1 MHSILV
7 TPFARSF
14 TIGVFCL
21 LGLPSYGTQTGDKP
35 PKLVVVLVVDQ
46 MRADYLNRFGGYF
59 TGGLA
64 RLLDSGAVFTDAHQD
79 HATTVTA
86 VGHATIAT
94 GVFPSSHGIVDNDFF
109 DRTENREV
117 YSASDSSAPLLG
129 VPTAPGR
136 SPQRLMRDALGDWLK
151 RASPES
157 KVFSVAIKDR
167 SAIMM
172 AGHQADGAYWYHA
185 PRKGLV
191 TSTYYQQAYPA
202 WVDSFN
208 NLGLIESYFQLGWSK
223 LMPEEVY
230 LASRED
236 SFPAERGIQQ
246 FTFPY
251 VFAELFADST
261 GLPSPDYYDGIL
273 YSPFGDAF
281 VFEFAKAI
289 VVNEQ
294 LGEDDTPDILFIGAS
309 SADYIGHRWGPLS
322 HEVQDYYL
330 RLDQYLDSLFSFLD
344 SRIGRGNYVFA
355 LSADHG
361 ASHTPEELARRGFD
375 ARRIAVSERREVLIR
390 AVEGAT
396 RGFGID
402 ITPNITYMDGLFV
415 SFPDSVT
422 VPLTDVHEAIADSLR
437 TLDIVA
443 DAYTFGEL
451 SWDATQH
458 RPYFDAFQRSFYPTR
473 VADVLIRFKEHYV
486 TGSST
491 ANHGSTYR
499 YDTHVPIILAG
510 RNVAPG
516 RYNDRVRT
524 VDIAPT
530 LALLLGLETPS
541 DLDGRALTSA
551 LAITD
556 QTPDEGNR

>member
-1 MHSILV
+1 L
-7 TPFARSF
+7 T
-14 TIGVFCL
+14 
-21 LGLPSYGTQTGDKP
+21 SYRTQTGDKP

-79 HATTVTA
+79 HAATVTA

-94 GVFPSSHGIVDNDFF
+94 GAFPSSHGIVGNDFF
-109 DRTENREV
+109 DRAENREV

-129 VPTAPGR
+129 APNAPGR

-151 RASPES
+151 LSSPES
-157 KVFSVAIKDR
+157 KVYSVAIKDR

-172 AGHQADGAYWYHA
+172 AGHRADGAYWYHA
-185 PRKGLV
+185 PQKGLV
-191 TSTYYQQAYPA
+191 TSTYYQQEYPA
-202 WVDSFN
+202 WVNSFN
-208 NLGLIESYFQLGWSK
+208 NSGILESYFRHGWWK

-251 VFAELFADST
+251 VYTELFADST
-261 GLPSPDYYDGIL
+261 GLPSPEYYEGIL

-309 SADYIGHRWGPLS
+309 SADYVGHDWGPLS

-330 RLDQYLDSLFSFLD
+330 QLDQYLDSLFVFLD
-344 SRIGRGNYVFA
+344 SSIGRGNYLFA

-361 ASHTPEELARRGFD
+361 VSFTPEELARRGFD
-375 ARRIAVSERREVLIR
+375 ARRIGGWERREMLVR

-396 RGFGID
+396 RALGID
-402 ITPNITYMDGLFV
+402 IAPNVRYMGGLFV
-415 SFPDSVT
+415 SFPESVT

-451 SWDATQH
+451 SADTTWH
-458 RPYFDAFQRSFYPTR
+458 RPYLDAFQRSFYPTR
-473 VADVLIRFKEHYV
+473 IADVLIRFKEHYV
-486 TGSST
+486 TSSSSAT
-491 ANHGSTYR
+491 HGSAYR
-499 YDTHVPIILAG
+499 YDTHVPIILVG
-510 RNVAPG
+510 PNVTPG
-516 RYNDRVRT
+516 RYTDRVRT

-541 DLDGRALTSA
+541 EVDGHVLWSA
-551 LAITD
+551 LPLGQARSR
-556 QTPDEGNR
+556 E